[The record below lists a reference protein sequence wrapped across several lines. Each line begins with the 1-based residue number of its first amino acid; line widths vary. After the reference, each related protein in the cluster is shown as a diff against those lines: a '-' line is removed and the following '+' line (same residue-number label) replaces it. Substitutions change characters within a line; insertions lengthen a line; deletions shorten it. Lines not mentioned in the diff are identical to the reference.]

1 MNKCSHI
8 NSSCNDFRYFRESM
22 KIEYGTQ
29 TIEFEIQR
37 SNKAENT
44 YITVERDNAVLVKA
58 PEHISDKEI
67 QALVRSKA
75 KWIIKKLEEVG
86 NEIDYGEILTGSR
99 LFYMGKSYY
108 VELIQENRQNIKVSF
123 IHSKFKIYTPFEVSQ
138 IELTEAIDRF
148 YRQRSEE
155 KITKLVR
162 KYSDI
167 MKLYP
172 EYVGFRKSKTKWGSC
187 SERNR
192 ITFNPEIIKLSS
204 SLIEYV
210 VVHEL
215 AHIAC
220 KNHSKN
226 FWNLV
231 KKHMSDYK
239 SKEEKLVQF
248 EKKL

>member
-1 MNKCSHI
+1 
-8 NSSCNDFRYFRESM
+8 M

-29 TIEFEIQR
+29 TIEFEVQR
-37 SNKAENT
+37 SKKAGNT
-44 YITVERDNAVLVKA
+44 YITVERDSGVLVKA
-58 PEHISDKEI
+58 PEHISDSEI

-75 KWIIKKLEEVG
+75 KWIIQKLEEVG
-86 NEIDYGEILTGSR
+86 NEIDCGEILTGSR

-108 VELIQENRQNIKVSF
+108 VELIEENRQNIEVSF
-123 IHSKFKIYTPFEVSQ
+123 IHSKFKIYTPFKVSQ
-138 IELTEAIDRF
+138 MELTEAIDRF

-192 ITFNPEIIKLSS
+192 ITFNPEVIKLSS

-210 VVHEL
+210 VIHEL
-215 AHIAC
+215 AHIAY

-231 KKHMSDYK
+231 KKYMSDYK
-239 SKEEKLVQF
+239 IKEEALLQF

>member
-1 MNKCSHI
+1 
-8 NSSCNDFRYFRESM
+8 M

-29 TIEFEIQR
+29 TIEFEVQR
-37 SNKAENT
+37 SKKACNT
-44 YITVERDNAVLVKA
+44 YITVERDSGVLVKA
-58 PEHISDKEI
+58 PEHISDSEI

-75 KWIIKKLEEVG
+75 KWIIQKLEEVG
-86 NEIDYGEILTGSR
+86 SEIDYGEILTGSR

-108 VELIQENRQNIKVSF
+108 VELIKENRQNIEVSF
-123 IHSKFKIYTPFEVSQ
+123 IHSKFKIYTPLEVSQ
-138 IELTEAIDRF
+138 IELTEATDRF
-148 YRQRSEE
+148 YREKAEE

-162 KYSDI
+162 KYSDT
-167 MKLYP
+167 MKLHP
-172 EYVGFRKSKTKWGSC
+172 EYIGFRKSKIKWGSC
-187 SERNR
+187 SECNR
-192 ITFNPEIIKLSS
+192 ITFNPEVIKLSS

-215 AHIAC
+215 AHIAH

-231 KKHMSDYK
+231 KKYMSDYK
-239 SKEEKLVQF
+239 SKEEMLLRF

>member
-1 MNKCSHI
+1 
-8 NSSCNDFRYFRESM
+8 M

-29 TIEFEIQR
+29 TIEFEVQR
-37 SNKAENT
+37 SQKAQNT
-44 YITVERDNAVLVKA
+44 YITVGRDSSVLVKA
-58 PEHISDKEI
+58 PEHISDNQI
-67 QALVRSKA
+67 QSLVQSKA

-86 NEIDYGEILTGSR
+86 SEIDYGEILTGSR

-108 VELIQENRQNIKVSF
+108 VELTKENRQNIEVNF

-138 IELTEAIDRF
+138 IELNEVIDRF
-148 YRQRSEE
+148 YREKVEE
-155 KITKLVR
+155 KIAKLVR

-172 EYVGFRKSKTKWGSC
+172 GYVGFRKSKTKWGSC

-192 ITFNPEIIKLSS
+192 ITFNPEVIKLSS

-210 VVHEL
+210 VIHEL
-215 AHIAC
+215 AHIAY
-220 KNHSKN
+220 KNHSKD
-226 FWNLV
+226 FWNVV
-231 KKHMSDYK
+231 KKHMSDYRA
-239 SKEEKLVQF
+239 KEEILLQF

>member
-1 MNKCSHI
+1 
-8 NSSCNDFRYFRESM
+8 M

-29 TIEFEIQR
+29 TIEFEVQR
-37 SNKAENT
+37 SQKARNT
-44 YITVERDNAVLVKA
+44 YITVERDNGVLVQA
-58 PEHISDKEI
+58 PEHISENEI
-67 QALVRSKA
+67 QSLVQSKA
-75 KWIIKKLEEVG
+75 KWIIQKLEELG
-86 NEIDYGEILTGSR
+86 SEIDYGEILTGSR

-108 VELIQENRQNIKVSF
+108 VQLIEENRQNIEVNF
-123 IHSKFKIYTPFEVSQ
+123 IHSKFKIYTPLEVSQ

-148 YRQRSEE
+148 YREKAEE

-172 EYVGFRKSKTKWGSC
+172 EYVGFRKSKTNWGSC

-192 ITFNPEIIKLSS
+192 ITFNSEVIKLSS

-215 AHIAC
+215 AHIAH

-226 FWNLV
+226 FWNLI
-231 KKHMSDYK
+231 KKYMSDYK
-239 SKEEKLVQF
+239 AKEEALLRF

>member
-1 MNKCSHI
+1 
-8 NSSCNDFRYFRESM
+8 M
-22 KIEYGTQ
+22 KIKYGTQ
-29 TIEFEIQR
+29 TIEFEVQR
-37 SNKAENT
+37 SSKSENT
-44 YITVERDNAVLVKA
+44 YITVDRDNGVLVKA
-58 PEHISDKEI
+58 PEYISDTEI
-67 QALVRSKA
+67 ESLVCSKA
-75 KWIIKKLEEVG
+75 KWIIDKLEEVG

-99 LFYMGKSYY
+99 LFYLGKSYY
-108 VELIQENRQNIKVSF
+108 VELIQENRSNIEVVF

-138 IELTEAIDRF
+138 RELSEVIDRF
-148 YRQRSEE
+148 YRQKSEE

-192 ITFNPEIIKLSS
+192 ITFNPEVIKLSS
-204 SLIEYV
+204 FLIEYV
-210 VVHEL
+210 VIHEL
-215 AHIAC
+215 AHIAY
-220 KNHSKN
+220 KNHSKE

-231 KKHMSDYK
+231 KKHMSDYQ
-239 SKEEKLVQF
+239 SKEEALIRF